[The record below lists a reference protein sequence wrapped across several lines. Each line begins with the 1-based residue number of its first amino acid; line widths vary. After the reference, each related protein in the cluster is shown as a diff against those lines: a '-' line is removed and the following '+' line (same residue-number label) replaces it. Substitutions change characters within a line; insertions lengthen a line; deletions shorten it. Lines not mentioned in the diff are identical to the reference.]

1 MLCCLLQHTT
11 CLEITMSPASEL
23 KCLNAPAGD
32 DGEGEGSRRVLM
44 AGGKMM
50 HDEGGEDE
58 GREEA
63 LTEDLIQDILGPEDN
78 TLCGVGGVRGGALQR
93 LATPLTYL
101 VLSSAA
107 ALVQGMFYTFANAT
121 LSTIE
126 RRFRLPSK
134 VSAFITTGNDLVQLF
149 FGIPL
154 AYVAG
159 RGHRPRWLALS
170 MLGATAACLLATSP
184 HFIFGPGDTAAAVTQ
199 DLTPSGKG
207 LCTKEGS
214 GGNSSCGAEG
224 VAINTEQYTVV
235 TLHLLAQVLAG
246 LASLMYYTVGH
257 TYLDDAVRK
266 DKVPLFLA
274 ISGCVRILGPVCAY
288 SLASWCLSMWV
299 DPSQEPPLPPRHPQ
313 WIGAWWIGY
322 IVIGGCLG
330 VEAWLLAL
338 LPKTLPGTR
347 RRMVRELRQAAA
359 KGGVRA
365 VQELAATLRPGN
377 QSPIRD
383 LFGGLRRLVRNKV
396 YLMVVLNQSIFW
408 FAFIGYITFKPK
420 FLEHQ
425 FKMSAA
431 RANQYIAAAAT
442 AATLAGWLMTGATL
456 SLIKPRSRTVLIFM
470 ASLSVINC
478 ILHLSMVNV
487 SCDREVILGM
497 DTVLRRSDTPLSPSY
512 EPSTPPGADD
522 SLEECMAAC
531 GCTPKFSP
539 VCVAGRDTYYSACF
553 AGCSSYTSPFT
564 SLAILNSSSGNFTIA
579 KASKKVYERCSC
591 AAEVMN
597 SSLNMPQSASSSA
610 SPSAVDGYCS
620 HECPAFYM
628 YLALTVLT
636 KMTLAASRVPV
647 NIMLFRCVEPR
658 DKDLG
663 LGVFNS
669 VLALCSFIPAP
680 VVFGW
685 AIDAACR
692 LWEESCGGRG
702 SCWLYDIDTFRKTLH
717 GIPAGLMA
725 LCLLTELVL
734 IFLHKSIHLYGP
746 AEKTREDS

>member
-1 MLCCLLQHTT
+1 
-11 CLEITMSPASEL
+11 MSPASEL
-23 KCLNAPAGD
+23 KCLNVPAG
-32 DGEGEGSRRVLM
+32 GGAEGEGSRRVVVAGEKAGQGE
-44 AGGKMM
+44 AGGES
-50 HDEGGEDE
+50 DGQEV
-58 GREEA
+58 A
-63 LTEDLIQDILGPEDN
+63 LTEDLIQDILGPEDD
-78 TLCGVGGVRGGALQR
+78 TQCGVGGARGGALQR

-170 MLGATAACLLATSP
+170 MLGATVACLLATSP
-184 HFIFGPGDTAAAVTQ
+184 HFIFGPGDAAAAVTQ
-199 DLTPSGKG
+199 DITPSGKG
-207 LCTKEGS
+207 LCTGQGS
-214 GGNSSCGAEG
+214 GGNASCGGEG

-299 DPSQEPPLPPRHPQ
+299 DPSLEPPLPPRHPQ

-322 IVIGGCLG
+322 LVIGACLG

-347 RRMVRELRQAAA
+347 RRAVRELRQAAA
-359 KGGVRA
+359 TGGLA
-365 VQELAATLRPGN
+365 GVQELAATLRPTN
-377 QSPIRD
+377 HSPIRD
-383 LFGGLRRLVRNKV
+383 LLGGLRRLARNKV
-396 YLMVVLNQSIFW
+396 YMLVVVNQSLFW

-442 AATLAGWLMTGATL
+442 AATLAGWLMTGSTL

-470 ASLSVINC
+470 ACLSVTNC
-478 ILHLSMVNV
+478 ALHLSMVNV
-487 SCDREVILGM
+487 SCDREVIFGM
-497 DTVLRRSDTPLSPSY
+497 GTVLRGDTSSPSHDL
-512 EPSTPPGADD
+512 PTTPGEEG
-522 SLEECMAAC
+522 SLGECVAAC
-531 GCTPKFSP
+531 ECTPKFSP
-539 VCVAGRDTYYSACF
+539 VCVNGRDTYYSACY

-564 SLAILNSSSGNFTIA
+564 SFVSSNSSDGNNATA
-579 KASKKVYERCSC
+579 PTKKKVYERCSC

-597 SSLNMPQSASSSA
+597 SSRLMSQSASSSA
-610 SPSAVDGYCS
+610 PPSAPLSAPPSAVDGYCS

-685 AIDAACR
+685 AIDSACR

-702 SCWLYDIDTFRKTLH
+702 SCWLYDIDAFRRTLH
-717 GIPAGLMA
+717 GIPAALMA

-746 AEKTREDS
+746 AEKPPKGR

>member
-1 MLCCLLQHTT
+1 
-11 CLEITMSPASEL
+11 MSPTSEL
-23 KCLNAPAGD
+23 KYLSAPAGGG
-32 DGEGEGSRRVLM
+32 GEGEGSRRVLVAEEKVM
-44 AGGKMM
+44 QEEG
-50 HDEGGEDE
+50 GGEDE

-63 LTEDLIQDILGPEDN
+63 LTEELIQDILGPEDD
-78 TLCGVGGVRGGALQR
+78 TQCVGGARDGALQR
-93 LATPLTYL
+93 LATPMTYL

-107 ALVQGMFYTFANAT
+107 SLVQGMFYTFANAT

-170 MLGATAACLLATSP
+170 MLGATVACLLATSP
-184 HFIFGPGDTAAAVTQ
+184 HFIFGPGDAAAAVTQ

-207 LCTKEGS
+207 LCMGQES

-235 TLHLLAQVLAG
+235 FLHLLAQVLAG

-299 DPSQEPPLPPRHPQ
+299 DPSQEPPLPPRHPR

-322 IVIGGCLG
+322 LVIGTCLG

-347 RRMVRELRQAAA
+347 RRAVRELRQVAS

-365 VQELAATLRPGN
+365 VQKLAATVRPGN
-377 QSPIRD
+377 HSPIRD
-383 LFGGLRRLVRNKV
+383 LLGGLRRLVRNKV
-396 YLMVVLNQSIFW
+396 YMLVVVNQSLFW

-470 ASLSVINC
+470 ACLSIINC
-478 ILHLSMVNV
+478 VLHLSMVNV

-497 DTVLRRSDTPLSPSY
+497 DTVLRGGATSLPLSH
-512 EPSTPPGADD
+512 EPSTPPDAEG
-522 SLEECMAAC
+522 SLGECVAAC

-539 VCVAGRDTYYSACF
+539 VCVDGRDTYYSACY
-553 AGCSSYTSPFT
+553 AGCSSFTTLFT
-564 SLAILNSSSGNFTIA
+564 SIATSNSSSGNSTIVRT
-579 KASKKVYERCSC
+579 SKKVYERCSC
-591 AAEVMN
+591 AAEIMN
-597 SSLNMPQSASSSA
+597 SSRLIPQSVSSSVPPSA
-610 SPSAVDGYCS
+610 PPSALPSAVDGYCS
-620 HECPAFYM
+620 YECPAFYM

-669 VLALCSFIPAP
+669 VLALCAFIPAP

-702 SCWLYDIDTFRKTLH
+702 SCWLYDIDAFRKTLH

-725 LCLLTELVL
+725 LCLLTELIL

-746 AEKTREDS
+746 AEKAPKDR